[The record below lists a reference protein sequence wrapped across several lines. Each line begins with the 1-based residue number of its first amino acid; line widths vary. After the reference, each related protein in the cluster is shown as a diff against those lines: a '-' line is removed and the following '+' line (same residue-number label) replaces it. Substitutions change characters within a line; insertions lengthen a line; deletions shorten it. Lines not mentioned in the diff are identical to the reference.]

1 MQIPVTTL
9 AVEFARHAQLP
20 QAVCKDEAYLRILV
34 AGFASNAAMV
44 KRDLRRLLEKD
55 PQSFLEAACH
65 VLRECD
71 QGPGAGYLADLLWST
86 ARLFAALADP
96 QWIPLAPAIALAK
109 RWVMWEPLL
118 DIKLLQIGFSD
129 SSLAS
134 ELDMA
139 LARRVLAILREL
151 PAERHILLPLANLL
165 RSPHAYVRLTAMTLY
180 GRAANNPE
188 WVRKHLADGDATV
201 RAQAVTC
208 LWGAGTDAA
217 SAVLREAA
225 RDSDPHV
232 AANAL
237 VGLHYDGASDVT
249 ANLHSMAVRGDPR
262 ARAAAAFAMGQT
274 LDAGSKVA
282 LRGLLKDR
290 DPKVRS
296 EALQALIRVHR
307 CSSRDHAPT
316 EPRLDTGESVAQ

>member
-1 MQIPVTTL
+1 MRGQPCHQFL
-9 AVEFARHAQLP
+9 LGWLVEINHDVPAENDA
-20 QAVCKDEAYLRILV
+20 EELR
-34 AGFASNAAMV
+34 AG
-44 KRDLRRLLEKD
+44 RLLDQVEASKLD
-55 PQSFLEAACH
+55 ALRYFRFNAIEPFPTAVAPQKVCSQPSRREIFHFCRRVHPAPG
-65 VLRECD
+65 LRQSLRGNVGCQNAQCGPASAS
-71 QGPGAGYLADLLWST
+71 QGVEHRQGDGV
-86 ARLFAALADP
+86 RFC
-96 QWIPLAPAIALAK
+96 
-109 RWVMWEPLL
+109 
-118 DIKLLQIGFSD
+118 
-129 SSLAS
+129 

-201 RAQAVTC
+201 RAHAVTC

-225 RDSDPHV
+225 RDSDPRV

-237 VGLHYDGASDVT
+237 VGLHYDGAADAT
-249 ANLHSMAVRGDPR
+249 ANLHSMAVRGDSR

-274 LDAGSKVA
+274 LDAGSKAA
-282 LRGLLKDR
+282 LQGLLKDR

-307 CSSRDHAPT
+307 FSSGDHAPT
-316 EPRLDTGESVAQ
+316 APRLDTGESVAQ